1 VTDPAEVGT
10 ASSGD
15 SRPNIAAQ
23 FAEHLSGMAAAPVE
37 DRVAAARRVGDA
49 FRQAIDHLT
58 ATGAPAADL
67 LQIEKLVSDI
77 ADRLREFGS
86 SRHYEGTAEASGMGH
101 DRAHFD
107 WSPLLGMA
115 NPLAP
120 PLQASVE
127 DGIVVGRVRFG
138 AAYEGPPGCVHGGYV
153 AAAFDEVLGLA
164 QSLSGQVGMTA
175 NLTVRYR
182 RPTPLHTDLR
192 FEGRLLSVNGRK
204 VIASGVLLAGEEVT
218 AEAEG
223 LFITVTP
230 ERFAALS
237 ELRQRARD
245 AE

>member
-1 VTDPAEVGT
+1 MV
-10 ASSGD
+10 S
-15 SRPNIAAQ
+15 
-23 FAEHLSGMAAAPVE
+23 APVE

-49 FRQAIDHLT
+49 IRRAIDNFT
-58 ATGAPAADL
+58 ATGAPAEDL
-67 LQIEKLVSDI
+67 LEIEKLVSDI
-77 ADRLREFGS
+77 AERLEAFGS
-86 SRHYEGTAEASGMGH
+86 GRRYEGTAEASGLGH
-101 DRAHFD
+101 DHAHFD

-120 PLQASVE
+120 PLQATVE

-138 AAYEGPPGCVHGGYV
+138 SAYEGPPGCVHGGYV

-175 NLTVRYR
+175 NLSVRYR

-192 FEGRLLSVNGRK
+192 FEGRLDSVNGRK
-204 VIASGVLLAGEEVT
+204 VIATGVLLAGDEVT

-223 LFITVTP
+223 LFVTVTP

-237 ELRQRARD
+237 ELRQRRAGD
-245 AE
+245 

>member
-1 VTDPAEVGT
+1 MSDHPGSSAE
-10 ASSGD
+10 
-15 SRPNIAAQ
+15 IAAN
-23 FAEHLSGMAAAPVE
+23 FAEHLSGVTSAPVE

-49 FRQAIDHLT
+49 FRRAIDHFT
-58 ATGAPAADL
+58 ATGAPAEDL
-67 LQIEKLVSDI
+67 LEIEALVSDI
-77 ADRLREFGS
+77 ADRLEGFGTN
-86 SRHYEGTAEASGMGH
+86 RRYEGTAEASGMGH
-101 DRAHFD
+101 DRGHFD

-120 PLQASVE
+120 PLQATFE
-127 DGIVVGRVRFG
+127 DGMVVGRVRFG
-138 AAYEGPPGCVHGGYV
+138 SAYEGPPGCVHGGYV

-192 FEGRLLSVNGRK
+192 FEGRLQSVNGRK
-204 VIASGVLLAGEEVT
+204 VIASGVLLAGDDAT

-230 ERFAALS
+230 ERFAALA
-237 ELRQRARD
+237 ELRQRRED
-245 AE
+245 G